1 MEAGRSLQRKS
12 IAKVKLKLL
21 LKAKLDANT
30 RTVNGLESSQ
40 PELRLLRL
48 LISSER
54 LYNLVTREEVQ
65 VLYQR
70 QTLLLVVEP
79 T

>member
-1 MEAGRSLQRKS
+1 MEARRSLRRKS

-30 RTVNGLESSQ
+30 RTVNGLDFSR

-54 LYNLVTREEVQ
+54 LYNLVTREEAR